1 MQEAQAIARE
11 EMGIEKVDF
20 GELKSP
26 FQLQILA
33 RVQAME
39 ISDL

>member
-1 MQEAQAIARE
+1 MARE

-39 ISDL
+39 ISDI